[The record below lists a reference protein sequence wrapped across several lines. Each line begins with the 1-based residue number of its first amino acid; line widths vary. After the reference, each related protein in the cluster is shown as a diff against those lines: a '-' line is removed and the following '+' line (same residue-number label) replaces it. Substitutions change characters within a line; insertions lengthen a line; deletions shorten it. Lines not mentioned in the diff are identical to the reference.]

1 MATAL
6 RELIESGT
14 IKPPLD
20 LERTYKGQRFTARVE
35 EDGSVSFDGER
46 YNSPSVAGAM
56 ARAKAL
62 KASSYQATN
71 GWVFWRFKDKQ
82 GKLMPL
88 DVLRKPLP

>member
-1 MATAL
+1 MATTL
-6 RELIESGT
+6 RDLIEKGALE
-14 IKPPLD
+14 PPLD

-46 YNSPSVAGAM
+46 YKSPSVAGAM

-71 GWVFWRFKDKQ
+71 GWIFWHFRDK
-82 GKLMPL
+82 GGNLVPL
-88 DVLRKPLP
+88 DFLRKLPL